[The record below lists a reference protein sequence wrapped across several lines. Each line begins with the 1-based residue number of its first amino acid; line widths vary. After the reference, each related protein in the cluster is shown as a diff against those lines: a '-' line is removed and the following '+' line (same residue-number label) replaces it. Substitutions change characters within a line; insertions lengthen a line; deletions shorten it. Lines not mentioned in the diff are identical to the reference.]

1 MAAAQSY
8 DLSIVIPLLNE
19 EKNVPLLYEKLL
31 ETLDEMG
38 RTFELI
44 FVDDGSTD
52 LTFKV
57 LSDLHEKDER
67 VHIIRFTRNFGK
79 SGGYAAGFDLAAGDI
94 IVTMDGDLQDDPTDI
109 PKVIE
114 QIDAGYDLVVGW
126 KTEGAD
132 PVAGKSL
139 PSWIFNRVSAR
150 LTGLKIHDMN
160 CPFKAY
166 RSNVAKSISRELHG
180 ELFRYQ
186 PLLARRDGYT
196 IKEVTVQNLP
206 RVHGETKYGFSKFLR
221 GFLDLLTV
229 VFLTKFT
236 SRPLHLFGTIG
247 LLASG
252 LGSLIIVA
260 LYVQKIFWG
269 IGVGNYLPLFL
280 LSILMVIFGA
290 QIFSIGLVSE
300 MIAMNDKDPAGK
312 YTIKEIIN

>member
-31 ETLDEMG
+31 ETLNEMG

-79 SGGYAAGFDLAAGDI
+79 SGGYAAGFDMAAGNI

-114 QIDAGYDLVVGW
+114 QIDAGFDLVVGW

-166 RSNVAKSISRELHG
+166 RSHVAKSISRELHG

-247 LLASG
+247 LLSSG

-269 IGVGNYLPLFL
+269 VGVGNYLPLFL

-300 MIAMNDKDPAGK
+300 MIAMKDKDPSGK
-312 YTIKEIIN
+312 YTIKEIVN